1 MSVHGTETSAYEEHS
16 VDVVDISVLPAT
28 VEEGIFWDRNLWA
41 VEYGWLSSAVY
52 LTFETQ
58 LC

>member
-1 MSVHGTETSAYEEHS
+1 MSVKDKGVRAYEKHS
-16 VDVVDISVLPAT
+16 VDVVDISVFPAT
-28 VEEGIFWDRNLWA
+28 VEEGILRDCNLRA